1 MCNERLSIHVFHL
14 CSELVSGKLVH
25 ALSACREDLAMPG
38 VLVASQL
45 HFRNL
50 KAMFVIIN
58 NLASIFHNPNTNAKM
73 EFELP

>member
-1 MCNERLSIHVFHL
+1 
-14 CSELVSGKLVH
+14 
-25 ALSACREDLAMPG
+25 MPG